1 MSQQFCPEC
10 GGVLFYDI
18 PMKRY
23 LCKSCGL
30 YVTKDEI
37 RDIKDKSKEREEDS
51 RKKKSR
57 QHDEYLSWWL
67 GSKKR

>member
-18 PMKRY
+18 PVKRY

-37 RDIKDKSKEREEDS
+37 QQLKEKYRRREEDSGRSKEREHGEYLDWWL
-51 RKKKSR
+51 KKKR
-57 QHDEYLSWWL
+57 
-67 GSKKR
+67 

>member
-10 GGVLFYDI
+10 GGTLFYDI

-23 LCKSCGL
+23 LCRSCGL

-37 RDIKDKSKEREEDS
+37 SDLRDKDRRREEDS
-51 RKKKSR
+51 GRQKTRK
-57 QHDEYLSWWL
+57 HEEYLEWWL
-67 GSKKR
+67 GKKKR

>member
-37 RDIKDKSKEREEDS
+37 SNLKDKNRS
-51 RKKKSR
+51 RADNNDTKKSR
-57 QHDEYLSWWL
+57 DHDEYLDWWL
-67 GSKKR
+67 KKKS